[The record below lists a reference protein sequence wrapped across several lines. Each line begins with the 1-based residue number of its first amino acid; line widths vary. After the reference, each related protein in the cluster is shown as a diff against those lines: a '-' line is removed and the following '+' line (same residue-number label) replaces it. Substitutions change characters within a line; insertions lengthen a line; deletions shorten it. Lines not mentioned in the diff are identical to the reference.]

1 MKLRFRTTQLL
12 VYTLVIA
19 VMLAFTLYAG
29 FSFIS
34 KTVVEEAK
42 LRVQMDLN
50 SAWSVYNEEN
60 ALLQMT
66 VAMGSQPEALRDALT
81 YRTDVDTV
89 SDQLEFLRTKYGLD
103 YLTLI
108 DSNGVVL
115 AGSRHSPSSGR
126 PVRRDPVIQQA
137 LDGKATNGT
146 VLISHD
152 DLLLKSEELAERA
165 YIPLVFTERARP
177 TDKLVEDRGMVLE
190 AAVPIF
196 IPDGTVL
203 GVVYGGIMLN
213 RRYSLV
219 DRIRNAV
226 YGDEVYEGKPL
237 GTVTIFLGDVRVTT
251 NVIKADSTRAIGTRV
266 SDEVYAKVLEQG
278 MRFWD
283 RAFVVNDWYLSAY
296 DPIKDPSGDI
306 VGILYVG
313 LLEKK

>member
-146 VLISHD
+146 VLISHG

-177 TDKLVEDRGMVLE
+177 TDKLVEDRGDEWKANMVW
-190 AAVPIF
+190 AARLYAQRES
-196 IPDGTVL
+196 GA
-203 GVVYGGIMLN
+203 
-213 RRYSLV
+213 R
-219 DRIRNAV
+219 
-226 YGDEVYEGKPL
+226 KQ
-237 GTVTIFLGDVRVTT
+237 RV
-251 NVIKADSTRAIGTRV
+251 
-266 SDEVYAKVLEQG
+266 
-278 MRFWD
+278 
-283 RAFVVNDWYLSAY
+283 
-296 DPIKDPSGDI
+296 
-306 VGILYVG
+306 
-313 LLEKK
+313 